1 MSAGVS
7 KRDYYEVLGVERGAS
22 ADVIKSAYRKL
33 ALQYH
38 PDRNPDDHKAEEK
51 FKEAAEAYAVLNDPA
66 KRQMYDRHGH
76 QGMAGMGGP
85 GGFNPADFQDFADVF
100 GDFFGFGDLFG
111 GAAGRGGRG
120 RGRARRGSDLQYEL
134 EIDFEDAVF
143 GMQTEIQY
151 PRTESCASCQ
161 GSGAKPGSRPRS
173 CQTCGGRG
181 QVYFQRGFFSVAQ
194 PCSACRG
201 EGRVVDDPCE
211 DCHGQGSKRANRRLK
226 VNIPPGVDS
235 GVRLRLSNEGEAGA
249 GGGPAGDLY
258 VLIRVREH
266 EVFHREDND
275 LHCEIPIN
283 VAQAALGDELQ
294 APSLEGNQ
302 SLKLNPGVQSGSRFR
317 IKGKGVPDVNSG
329 RRGDL
334 IVHIKVM
341 TPEKLTKE
349 QRKHFEALRELLPS
363 DHKPSEKGFL
373 ERFKEFFV

>member
-1 MSAGVS
+1 MS
-7 KRDYYEVLGVERGAS
+7 KRDYYEVLGVERNAS

-38 PDRNPDDHKAEEK
+38 PDRNPGDHAAEEK
-51 FKEAAEAYAVLNDPA
+51 FKEAAEAYAALGDPA
-66 KRQMYDRHGH
+66 KRQQYDRFGH
-76 QGMAGMGGP
+76 AGMTGAGQ

-111 GAAGRGGRG
+111 GAGRGGGG
-120 RGRARRGSDLQYEL
+120 RGRARARRGADLQYEL

-143 GMQTEIQY
+143 GMSTEIQY
-151 PRTESCASCQ
+151 PRTETCEVCQ
-161 GSGAKPGSRPRS
+161 GSGAKAGSKPRA

-194 PCSACRG
+194 TCSTCRG
-201 EGRVVDDPCE
+201 EGRVVDDPC
-211 DCHGQGSKRANRRLK
+211 DACHGQGTKRSNRRLK

-249 GGGPAGDLY
+249 AGGPPGDLY

-266 EVFHREDND
+266 EVFHREEND
-275 LHCEIPIN
+275 LHCEIPVN
-283 VAQAALGDELQ
+283 VARAALGDEIKV
-294 APSLEGNQ
+294 PSLEGEQ
-302 SLKLNPGVQSGSRFR
+302 SLKINAGVQSGSRFR

-334 IVHIKVM
+334 IVHIKVV

-349 QRKHFEALRELLPS
+349 QRKHFEALRDLLPA